1 MSKHEVAA
9 IRRTVSFEIT
19 PQMNEPPPR
28 VTDCPRAVVG
38 ALIALLAL
46 FVVLCVG
53 SGWNTSPTFDETFLI
68 GAGYSFLKGDVHA
81 QPTANLVLAE
91 KWVALP
97 LLAMKVDQPTEKER
111 SAAEALRQNAYWVS
125 LFRSEPHMF
134 AMLRATRAMNTLL
147 GVALALVVFFW
158 SRRLHGDGAGL
169 ISLAFCC
176 LCPVVMANSGLATT
190 DIATAL
196 FFSLAVWSFWILLHR
211 VSGWTV
217 LWCGLAVGGLMATK
231 LSGVLFVPMAVLMM
245 AAKLGLRH
253 PVTVALPGR
262 VAREEAN
269 ASRHFFLLAAASM
282 AAALVGYFTLWAI
295 YGFHYSFGVQTP
307 DGSALWHL
315 FNGQPEGLVSSYIEW
330 GRKLRL
336 FPEHFLIDTRLFA
349 LSVQQRQAFLMGG
362 YSRVGWWYFFPVAWF
377 FKTPIPFLIAV
388 LASLVVVIPAAGRRL
403 ANGAGGAAASAINFY
418 EFTPL
423 AVLFVVYLGAMM
435 SGNLNIGIRHLL
447 PVYPVLFVLA
457 GVLARARWWHRPSGT
472 MLAGALITWSAC
484 EVWAVYPQTLAYFNE
499 FAGGSGNGW
508 RILVDSSYEWGQD
521 LPAVEKW
528 VARRAGRPGP
538 RPPVYFSYFGS
549 GLLQPFKLD
558 EVVLL
563 PSYFDQGR
571 SFQLTLKPGTYMIS
585 ATMLQS
591 VYNHTAFGPWRDSYE
606 NEYRNLLPFINQLKQ
621 RPDMGTFRQL
631 TRAGVIARYDDLRL
645 ARLCAWLRKREP
657 DERITYGVLVYEL
670 NQAQLD
676 EALSGLPAELRSN

>member
-1 MSKHEVAA
+1 
-9 IRRTVSFEIT
+9 
-19 PQMNEPPPR
+19 MNEPPPR

-38 ALIALLAL
+38 VIIALLAL
-46 FVVLCVG
+46 FTVLCVG

-68 GAGYSFLKGDVHA
+68 GAGYSLLKGDVHG

-111 SAAEALRQNAYWVS
+111 RASEARRQNAYWVS

-176 LCPVVMANSGLATT
+176 LCPVVISNSGLATT

-196 FFSLAVWSFWILLHR
+196 FFSLAVWSFWTLLHR
-211 VSGWTV
+211 VSVWTA
-217 LWCGLAVGGLMATK
+217 LSCGLAVGGLMATK
-231 LSGVLFVPMAVLMM
+231 LSGVLFVPMAVLMI
-245 AAKLGLRH
+245 AARFWLQH
-253 PVTVALPGR
+253 PVTVALPGCA
-262 VAREEAN
+262 AREETN
-269 ASRHFFLLAAASM
+269 SSRQFFLLASASM
-282 AAALVGYFTLWAI
+282 AAALVGYFILWAN
-295 YGFHYSFGVQTP
+295 YGFHYSFGPQTP
-307 DGSALWHL
+307 DGSALWYL
-315 FNGQPEGLVSSYIEW
+315 FNGQPEGLVSNYIEW
-330 GRKLRL
+330 CRKLRL
-336 FPEHFLIDTRLFA
+336 FPEHFLIDIRLFT
-349 LSVQQRQAFLMGG
+349 LSVQQRQAFLLGS

-388 LASLVVVIPAAGRRL
+388 LASLIVVIPAGWRRL
-403 ANGAGGAAASAINFY
+403 AKGAGGAAASASNFY

-423 AVLFVVYLGAMM
+423 AVLFAVYLGAMM

-447 PVYPVLFVLA
+447 PVYPVLFVFV
-457 GVLARARWWHRPSGT
+457 GVLARAGWWHRRSGT
-472 MLAGALITWSAC
+472 ALAGALIVWSAG
-484 EVWAVYPQTLAYFNE
+484 EVWAVYPQMLAYFNE
-499 FAGGSGNGW
+499 FAGGPRNGW

-521 LPAVEKW
+521 LPAVENW

-549 GLLQPFKLD
+549 GLLRPFKLD

-563 PSYFDQGR
+563 PSYYDQPR
-571 SFQLTLKPGTYMIS
+571 SFQVTLKPGTYIIS
-585 ATMLQS
+585 ATMLES
-591 VYNHTAFGPWRDSYE
+591 VYNHTAFGPWCGAYE
-606 NEYRNLLPFINQLKQ
+606 SEYQNLLPTINQFKQ
-621 RPDMGTFRQL
+621 RPDMGTFGQL
-631 TRAGVIARYDDLRL
+631 TATGAIQHFDELRL

-676 EALSGLPAELRSN
+676 EALSGPPAELRSN

>member
-1 MSKHEVAA
+1 
-9 IRRTVSFEIT
+9 
-19 PQMNEPPPR
+19 MNEPPPC
-28 VTDCPRAVVG
+28 VTDCPRAIVG
-38 ALIALLAL
+38 AIIALLAL
-46 FVVLCVG
+46 FAVLCVG
-53 SGWNTSPTFDETFLI
+53 SGWNTSPTFDETFFI

-111 SAAEALRQNAYWVS
+111 RASEARRQNAYWVS

-134 AMLRATRAMNTLL
+134 AMLRATRAMGTLL

-176 LCPVVMANSGLATT
+176 LCPVVIANSGLATT
-190 DIATAL
+190 DIATTL
-196 FFSLAVWSFWILLHR
+196 FLSLAVWSFWTLLHR
-211 VSGWTV
+211 VSGGTV

-245 AAKLGLRH
+245 AARLWLRH
-253 PVTVALPGR
+253 PVAVALPGR
-262 VAREEAN
+262 AAREETN
-269 ASRHFFLLAAASM
+269 SSRQFFFLAFASM
-282 AAALVGYFTLWAI
+282 AAALVGYFILWAI

-307 DGSALWHL
+307 DGSALWNL
-315 FNGQPEGLVSSYIEW
+315 FNGQPEGLVSNCIEW
-330 GRKLRL
+330 CRKLRL
-336 FPEHFLIDTRLFA
+336 LPEHFLIDTRLFT

-377 FKTPIPFLIAV
+377 FKTPIPFLVAV
-388 LASLVVVIPAAGRRL
+388 LAGLIVVIPAGWQRL
-403 ANGAGGAAASAINFY
+403 AKGAGGAAASAINFY

-447 PVYPVLFVLA
+447 PVYPVLFVFA

-472 MLAGALITWSAC
+472 VLAGALFAWSAC

-499 FAGGSGNGW
+499 FAGGPRNGW
-508 RILVDSSYEWGQD
+508 RILVDSSYDWGQD

-528 VARRAGRPGP
+528 VGRRAGRPGP
-538 RPPVYFSYFGS
+538 KPPVYFSYFGS
-549 GLLQPFKLD
+549 GLLRPFKLD

-563 PSYFDQGR
+563 PSYFDQPR
-571 SFQLTLKPGTYMIS
+571 SFQVTLKPGTYIVS
-585 ATMLQS
+585 ATMLES
-591 VYNHTAFGPWRDSYE
+591 VYNHTAFGSWRDAYE
-606 NEYRNLLPFINQLKQ
+606 SEYQNLIPLIDQLKR
-621 RPDMGTFRQL
+621 RPDMAMFGQL
-631 TRAGVIARYDDLRL
+631 NRTGAIQHFDELRL
-645 ARLCAWLRKREP
+645 ARLCAYLRKREP

-676 EALSGLPAELRSN
+676 EALSGPPAELRSN